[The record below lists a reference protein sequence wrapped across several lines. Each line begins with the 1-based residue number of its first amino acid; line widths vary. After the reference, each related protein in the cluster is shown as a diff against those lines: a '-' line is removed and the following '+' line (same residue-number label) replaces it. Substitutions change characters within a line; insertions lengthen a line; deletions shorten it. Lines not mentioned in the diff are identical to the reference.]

1 MLAVLWLL
9 FGLGSYF
16 LQFAGGSAATLARMI
31 PSPLRGG
38 FFGLP
43 TGWAVTVYGL
53 TVVLIVLAYTVI
65 ATWFARGGRVTFAA
79 GWLAAVLTGFVV
91 GGMLDL
97 GDIARSLT
105 MSISVRGA
113 ASATGSA
120 ELVVF
125 WAFIV
130 GWIPALTVTQRPDS
144 AVAQGLHSDG
154 HPGTE
159 DHPAND
165 ARRRPPALTALT
177 VIAAVIAVALPIA
190 AQSAHAA
197 SQAELER
204 TQAEARAQAEANAD
218 PNGAA
223 PKDPQSTGIPVPTVA
238 ESAEPAADGSCAFD
252 DSTMMA
258 PPSDAATGHRVQPLQ
273 AGEHRRDRVHPRGLP
288 RCRVR
293 RSERASAAGHGRLR
307 QFVHGDRSRR
317 HPDHLGARPDGAR
330 RARLGRELGARPAR
344 RPHAVGGTVRGSDAH
359 DVGCRARYHS
369 GDHRAHHGL
378 GDGYPGR
385 RLRRAR
391 RAGCRLRRLVARA
404 GRSSARATRAQ
415 SVGTGRS
422 PPRNSSTTVAAIPH
436 TASAASTMMMIMAEM
451 LCSVHS
457 CQKWQSCHSSE

>member
-1 MLAVLWLL
+1 MARRLIAGGVLAVLWLL

-144 AVAQGLHSDG
+144 AVAERAGA
-154 HPGTE
+154 E
-159 DHPAND
+159 DHTADD

-197 SQAELER
+197 SQAELQR

-273 AGEHRRDRVHPRGLP
+273 LVNIGETACTLEGYPDVAFGDQNGHLLPVTVVYGSSFMATDPGATLITLEPGQTARAALGWDANSEHGQLAARTLWAAPSAGVTRTTWDVALDIIPGTTVHITAWETGTP
-288 RCRVR
+288 
-293 RSERASAAGHGRLR
+293 AAG
-307 QFVHGDRSRR
+307 
-317 HPDHLGARPDGAR
+317 
-330 RARLGRELGARPAR
+330 
-344 RPHAVGGTVRGSDAH
+344 
-359 DVGCRARYHS
+359 
-369 GDHRAHHGL
+369 
-378 GDGYPGR
+378 
-385 RLRRAR
+385 
-391 RAGCRLRRLVARA
+391 
-404 GRSSARATRAQ
+404 
-415 SVGTGRS
+415 
-422 PPRNSSTTVAAIPH
+422 
-436 TASAASTMMMIMAEM
+436 
-451 LCSVHS
+451 
-457 CQKWQSCHSSE
+457 